1 MVIML
6 KNNLSKLMGEKRIKI
21 YELEKLSSVSRSTLT
36 RLYYN
41 QTNTIS
47 FNTIEKLCKALECTT
62 QELLEYI
69 PD

>member
-1 MVIML
+1 ML

-21 YELEKLSSVSRSTLT
+21 YELEKLSGVSRSTLT

-41 QTNTIS
+41 RANAINFS
-47 FNTIEKLCKALECTT
+47 TIENLCKALDCSTNEI
-62 QELLEYI
+62 LEYI